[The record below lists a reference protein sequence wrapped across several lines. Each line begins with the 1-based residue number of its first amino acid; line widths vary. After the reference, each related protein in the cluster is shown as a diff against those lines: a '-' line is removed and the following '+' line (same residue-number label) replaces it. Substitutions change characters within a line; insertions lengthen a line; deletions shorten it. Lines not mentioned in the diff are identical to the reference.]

1 MLTRLLVSVWLCILL
16 TACNS
21 APKLETQVV
30 KVKPDPTWMADCEI
44 PARAGGRLGDYYNWS
59 FELWQSLKECNE
71 RQRAE
76 REFYDAQ

>member
-1 MLTRLLVSVWLCILL
+1 M
-16 TACNS
+16 
-21 APKLETQVV
+21 V

-44 PARAGGRLGDYYNWS
+44 PARAGGTLGDYYEWS